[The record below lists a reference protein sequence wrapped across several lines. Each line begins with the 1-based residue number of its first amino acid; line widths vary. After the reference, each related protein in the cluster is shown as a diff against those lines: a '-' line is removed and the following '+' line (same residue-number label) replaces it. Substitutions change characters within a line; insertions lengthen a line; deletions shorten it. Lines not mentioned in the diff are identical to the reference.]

1 MRPPSVK
8 KKPQPQLHTIKGT
21 IQMLNQVKISIEQ
34 DYVYLNKEIVHQ

>member
-8 KKPQPQLHTIKGT
+8 KLQPQLHTIKGT
-21 IQMLNQVKISIEQ
+21 IQMLNQVRMSIEQ